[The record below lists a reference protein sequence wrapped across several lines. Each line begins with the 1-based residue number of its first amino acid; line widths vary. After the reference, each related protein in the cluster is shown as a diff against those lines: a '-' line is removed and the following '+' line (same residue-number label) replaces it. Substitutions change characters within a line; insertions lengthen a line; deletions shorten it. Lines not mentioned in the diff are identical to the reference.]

1 MEATITVKKLL
12 DSSGMTSSEY
22 AAYFGIPLRT
32 VQSWI
37 SNERSG
43 RSCPEYWVK
52 LMEYKL
58 RNEGLIE

>member
-1 MEATITVKKLL
+1 METTTVKKLMN
-12 DSSGMTSSEY
+12 SSGMSSAEY
-22 AAYFGIPLRT
+22 SEYFGIPLRT

-37 SNERSG
+37 SSERSG
-43 RSCPEYWVK
+43 RSCPDYWVK